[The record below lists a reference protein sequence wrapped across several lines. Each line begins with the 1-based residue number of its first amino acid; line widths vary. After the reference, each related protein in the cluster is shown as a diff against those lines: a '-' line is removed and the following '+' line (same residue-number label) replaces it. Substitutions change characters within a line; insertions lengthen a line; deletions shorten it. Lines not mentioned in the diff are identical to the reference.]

1 VSDKGHDLKGD
12 FRPISKGRY
21 SRHTANMNIAKY
33 ISHITHLGADRWAGL
48 LTWLVVSVTSVYF
61 THRQGLLP
69 WSAISTYVTGLAL
82 IGFIV
87 CFSLT
92 TRQKPFTY
100 EPHTRYGLISL
111 QLACIYFTFFF
122 IPHNYVAILLVI
134 WAAQLPYFMSLLR
147 AVILMAVLSIIFGVI
162 YHVHWQQSGAWLSAV
177 LFWTFEIFSIVMMTT
192 QLKEQQAREREEA
205 INRELR
211 ATQTLLTEASK
222 QSERTRIARNIHDL
236 VGHHLTALTI
246 QLQVAE
252 RKSEGQVKTLIE
264 RSQQVAK
271 LLLADVREAV
281 NDIRST
287 AAIDVKSALLAL
299 QLNSQDKQVVFN
311 ISDDLTVTDV
321 ATAETLLLIAKEA
334 ITNFFRHSNGNTL
347 TIELSSNEDIEM
359 RIADSGTIKQSL
371 RPGNGLRGMVERVTE
386 LKGQLRIHEQP
397 TLTITATLPKE
408 QAL

>member
-1 VSDKGHDLKGD
+1 
-12 FRPISKGRY
+12 
-21 SRHTANMNIAKY
+21 MNIAKY
-33 ISHITHLGADRWAGL
+33 ISHIAQMGADRWAGL
-48 LTWLVVSVTSVYF
+48 LTWLIVSATSVYF

-69 WSAISTYVTGLAL
+69 WSDITTYVTCLAL
-82 IGFIV
+82 IGFII
-87 CFSLT
+87 CFSLA
-92 TRQKPFTY
+92 TRQKPFKH
-100 EPHTRYGLISL
+100 EPHTRYGLIFL

-134 WAAQLPYFMSLLR
+134 WAAQLPYFMSLLG
-147 AVILMAVLSIIFGVI
+147 AVILMAVLSTIFGVI
-162 YHVHWQQSGAWLSAV
+162 YHVHWQQSGTWLSAV
-177 LFWTFEIFSIVMMTT
+177 LFWTFEIFSIVMMMT

-211 ATQTLLTEASK
+211 ATQALLTEASK

-252 RKSEGQVKTLIE
+252 RKSEGEVKTLIE

-299 QLNSQDKQVVFN
+299 QLSSQDKQVVFN

-386 LKGQLRIHEQP
+386 LKGQLRIHDQP
-397 TLTITATLPKE
+397 TLTITAILPKE
-408 QAL
+408 LAL

>member
-1 VSDKGHDLKGD
+1 
-12 FRPISKGRY
+12 
-21 SRHTANMNIAKY
+21 MNIAKY
-33 ISHITHLGADRWAGL
+33 ISHIAQMGADRWAGL
-48 LTWLVVSVTSVYF
+48 LTWLIVSATSVYF

-69 WSAISTYVTGLAL
+69 WSDITTYVTCLAL
-82 IGFIV
+82 IGFII
-87 CFSLT
+87 CFSLA
-92 TRQKPFTY
+92 TRQKPFKH
-100 EPHTRYGLISL
+100 EPHTRYGLIFL

-134 WAAQLPYFMSLLR
+134 WAAQLPYFMSLLG
-147 AVILMAVLSIIFGVI
+147 AVILMAVLSTIFGVI

-177 LFWTFEIFSIVMMTT
+177 LFWTFEIFSIVMMMT

-211 ATQTLLTEASK
+211 ATQALLTEASK

-252 RKSEGQVKTLIE
+252 RKSEGEVKTLIE

-281 NDIRST
+281 NEIRST

-299 QLNSQDKQVVFN
+299 QLSSQDKQVVFN

-386 LKGQLRIHEQP
+386 LKGQLRIHDQP
-397 TLTITATLPKE
+397 TLTITAILPKE
-408 QAL
+408 LAL

>member
-1 VSDKGHDLKGD
+1 
-12 FRPISKGRY
+12 
-21 SRHTANMNIAKY
+21 MNIAKY
-33 ISHITHLGADRWAGL
+33 ISHIAQMGADRWAGL
-48 LTWLVVSVTSVYF
+48 LTWLIVSATSVYF

-69 WSAISTYVTGLAL
+69 WSDITTYVTCLAL
-82 IGFIV
+82 IGFII
-87 CFSLT
+87 CFSLA
-92 TRQKPFTY
+92 TRQKPFKH
-100 EPHTRYGLISL
+100 EPHTRYGLIFL
-111 QLACIYFTFFF
+111 QLVCIYFTFFF

-134 WAAQLPYFMSLLR
+134 WAAQLPYFMSLLG
-147 AVILMAVLSIIFGVI
+147 AVILMAVLSTIFGVI

-177 LFWTFEIFSIVMMTT
+177 LFWTFEIFSIVMMMT

-211 ATQTLLTEASK
+211 ATQALLTEASK

-252 RKSEGQVKTLIE
+252 RKSEGEVKTLIE

-299 QLNSQDKQVVFN
+299 QLSSQDKQVVFN

-386 LKGQLRIHEQP
+386 LKGQLRIHDQP
-397 TLTITATLPKE
+397 TLTITAILPKE
-408 QAL
+408 LAL

>member
-1 VSDKGHDLKGD
+1 
-12 FRPISKGRY
+12 
-21 SRHTANMNIAKY
+21 
-33 ISHITHLGADRWAGL
+33 
-48 LTWLVVSVTSVYF
+48 
-61 THRQGLLP
+61 
-69 WSAISTYVTGLAL
+69 
-82 IGFIV
+82 
-87 CFSLT
+87 
-92 TRQKPFTY
+92 
-100 EPHTRYGLISL
+100 
-111 QLACIYFTFFF
+111 
-122 IPHNYVAILLVI
+122 
-134 WAAQLPYFMSLLR
+134 
-147 AVILMAVLSIIFGVI
+147 
-162 YHVHWQQSGAWLSAV
+162 
-177 LFWTFEIFSIVMMTT
+177 MMTT

-311 ISDDLTVTDV
+311 IDDLTVTDV

-386 LKGQLRIHEQP
+386 LKGQLRIHDQP
-397 TLTITATLPKE
+397 TLTITAILPKE
-408 QAL
+408 LAL

>member
-1 VSDKGHDLKGD
+1 
-12 FRPISKGRY
+12 
-21 SRHTANMNIAKY
+21 MNIAKY
-33 ISHITHLGADRWAGL
+33 ISHIAQMGADRWAGL
-48 LTWLVVSVTSVYF
+48 LTWLIVSATSVYF

-69 WSAISTYVTGLAL
+69 WSDITTYVTCLAL
-82 IGFIV
+82 IGFII
-87 CFSLT
+87 CFSLA
-92 TRQKPFTY
+92 TRQKPFKH
-100 EPHTRYGLISL
+100 EPHTRYGLIFL

-134 WAAQLPYFMSLLR
+134 WAAQLPYFMSLLG
-147 AVILMAVLSIIFGVI
+147 AVILMAVLSTIFGVI

-177 LFWTFEIFSIVMMTT
+177 LFWTFEIFSIVMMMT

-211 ATQTLLTEASK
+211 ATQALLTEASK

-252 RKSEGQVKTLIE
+252 RKSEGEVKTLIE

-299 QLNSQDKQVVFN
+299 QLSSQDKQVVFN

-321 ATAETLLLIAKEA
+321 ATAETLLLIVKEA

-386 LKGQLRIHEQP
+386 LKGQLRIHDQP
-397 TLTITATLPKE
+397 TLTITAILPKE
-408 QAL
+408 LAL

>member
-1 VSDKGHDLKGD
+1 
-12 FRPISKGRY
+12 
-21 SRHTANMNIAKY
+21 
-33 ISHITHLGADRWAGL
+33 
-48 LTWLVVSVTSVYF
+48 
-61 THRQGLLP
+61 
-69 WSAISTYVTGLAL
+69 L

-87 CFSLT
+87 CFSLA
-92 TRQKPFTY
+92 TRQKPFKH
-100 EPHTRYGLISL
+100 EPHTRYGLIFL

-134 WAAQLPYFMSLLR
+134 WAAQLTYFMSLLG
-147 AVILMAVLSIIFGVI
+147 AVILMAVLSAIFGVI

-177 LFWTFEIFSIVMMTT
+177 LFWTFEIFSIVMMMT

-211 ATQTLLTEASK
+211 ATQALLTEASK

-252 RKSEGQVKTLIE
+252 RKSEGEVKTLIE

-299 QLNSQDKQVVFN
+299 QLSSQDKQVVFN

-386 LKGQLRIHEQP
+386 LKGQLRIHDQP
-397 TLTITATLPKE
+397 TLTITAILPKE
-408 QAL
+408 LAL